1 MLRVIIDVALASCV
15 TLPEPDAD
23 LAPLVGA
30 LRAAGITTEVLAWDD
45 PDADFAS
52 ARMTVIRS
60 TWNYAERPADFLAW
74 VDRVS
79 ARSTLWNRRETV
91 RWNAHK
97 SYLLDL
103 EARGI
108 PVVPTHVV
116 RRGEATTLA
125 ELRRERGWS
134 DLVVK
139 PAVSGGSRA
148 TIRVSA
154 VTSDGLARGERH
166 LRALAARED
175 VLVQPYQSSVEG
187 HGERAI
193 VWIDGEATHAVRKTP
208 RFLGDPESVSAA
220 VRIEADEAD
229 LARRAIAAAP
239 GPLLYARID
248 VARGEGGLPRVM
260 ELELIEPSLF
270 FAQAP
275 AALERYVAAVAKE
288 LRHRSS
294 ATIST

>member
-1 MLRVIIDVALASCV
+1 
-15 TLPEPDAD
+15 
-23 LAPLVGA
+23 
-30 LRAAGITTEVLAWDD
+30 

-52 ARMTVIRS
+52 AGLTLIRS

-74 VDRVS
+74 VDRVA
-79 ARSTLWNRRETV
+79 ARSTLWNGRGTV
-91 RWNAHK
+91 RWNVHK

-103 EARGI
+103 DARGI
-108 PVVPTHVV
+108 PVVPTHLV
-116 RRGEATTLA
+116 RRGEGTTLA

-139 PAVSGGSRA
+139 PAVSGGSRG
-148 TIRVSA
+148 TIRVSSA
-154 VTSDGLARGERH
+154 VSAAAFERGESH

-175 VLVQPYQSSVEG
+175 VLVQPYLSSVEG

-220 VRIEADEAD
+220 VPIEADEAD
-229 LARRAIAAAP
+229 LARRAVAAAP
-239 GPLLYARID
+239 GPLLYARVD
-248 VARGEGGLPRVM
+248 VARGEGGQPRVM

-270 FAQAP
+270 FARAP
-275 AALERYVAAVAKE
+275 AALDRYVAAVAKQ
-288 LRHRSS
+288 LGHRTS